1 MKKIILF
8 VLCTIFIIDIDKSFS
23 ANPPEING
31 TIFMPV
37 MAKERRTFR
46 GRMYRNRLATKKSKK
61 KKSAALKSS
70 FIDVII
76 SAHPLSYVLDVDTL
90 APVKILQID
99 AEFVPRVVPITPGT
113 EVQFINRDGFFHNV
127 FSLTRGSRFNI
138 GRKATGI
145 VESRRFY
152 NLGEIKLFC
161 DIHAQM
167 NATVV
172 CLDTPYFTRV
182 SPNGQYELS
191 GVPAGQ
197 YEIRV
202 YHPDLPEVSEIV
214 NVKTGDS
221 ITKNFT
227 LSR

>member
-8 VLCTIFIIDIDKSFS
+8 ILCALFLIDVDQSISGD
-23 ANPPEING
+23 PPEING
-31 TIFMPV
+31 TVFMPV
-37 MAKERRTFR
+37 MSKERRKFR

-76 SAHPLSYVLDVDTL
+76 SAHPMSYVLRVDTL

-99 AEFVPRVVPITPGT
+99 AEFVPRVVPVTPGT
-113 EVQFINRDGFFHNV
+113 AVQFINRDGYFHNV
-127 FSLTRGSRFNI
+127 FSYTPGSRFNI
-138 GRKATGI
+138 GRKPTGI

-152 NLGEIKLFC
+152 NLGEVKLFC

-167 NATVV
+167 NATII

-182 SPNGQYELS
+182 SSNGQYELS
-191 GVPAGQ
+191 GIPSGQ

-202 YHPDLPEVSEIV
+202 YHPDLPQVSEIV
-214 NVKTGDS
+214 EIKTGDS

-227 LSR
+227 LTR

>member
-1 MKKIILF
+1 MKKIIFLILCVLF
-8 VLCTIFIIDIDKSFS
+8 LIDVYVLKAED
-23 ANPPEING
+23 PPEING

-46 GRMYRNRLATKKSKK
+46 GRMYRNRLTTKKDKK

-70 FIDVII
+70 FIDVIV
-76 SAHPLSYVLDVDTL
+76 SVHPLSYVLKVDTL
-90 APVKILQID
+90 SPVKILQID
-99 AEFVPRVVPITPGT
+99 TEFVPRVVPVTPGT
-113 EVQFINRDGFFHNV
+113 EVQFINRDGYFHNV
-127 FSLTRGSRFNI
+127 FSLTPGSRFNI

-182 SPNGQYELS
+182 NPNGQYALS
-191 GVPAGQ
+191 GIPSGR

-202 YHPDLPEVSEIV
+202 YHPRSSSG
-214 NVKTGDS
+214 K
-221 ITKNFT
+221 
-227 LSR
+227 

>member
-1 MKKIILF
+1 MKISFFFILCALIMF
-8 VLCTIFIIDIDKSFS
+8 ESGQSLR
-23 ANPPEING
+23 AEPPEITG
-31 TIFMPV
+31 TVFMPV
-37 MAKERRTFR
+37 LAAERRTFR
-46 GRMYRNRLATKKSKK
+46 GRMYRNRLTSKQDQK

-70 FIDVII
+70 FIDIII
-76 SAHPLSYVLDVDTL
+76 SAHPLSYVLEVDTL

-127 FSLTRGSRFNI
+127 FSLTPRFNI
-138 GRKATGI
+138 GRKPTGV

-167 NATVV
+167 NATII

-182 SPNGQYELS
+182 NPDGHYKLS
-191 GVPAGQ
+191 GIPAGR
-197 YEIRV
+197 YEIRI
-202 YHPDLPEVSEIV
+202 YHPDLPQVSEIIDI
-214 NVKTGDS
+214 KTSDS
-221 ITKNFT
+221 LRKNFT

>member
-1 MKKIILF
+1 MKKIGLF
-8 VLCTIFIIDIDKSFS
+8 VLCVLFLVDIDASN
-23 ANPPEING
+23 AEDPPEING

-37 MAKERRTFR
+37 MAKERRTSR
-46 GRMYRNRLATKKSKK
+46 GRMYRNRLASKKSTK

-76 SAHPLSYVLDVDTL
+76 SAHPLSYVLKVDTL
-90 APVKILQID
+90 APVKILQLD

-113 EVQFINRDGFFHNV
+113 QVQFINRDGFFHNV
-127 FSLTRGSRFNI
+127 FSLTPGSRFNI
-138 GRKATGI
+138 GRKPTGI

-167 NATVV
+167 NATVI

-182 SPNGQYELS
+182 GSNGQYELFGIPS
-191 GVPAGQ
+191 GK
-197 YEIRV
+197 YEIRI
-202 YHPDLPEVSEIV
+202 YHPDLPQVSEIV
-214 NVKTGDS
+214 EIKTGDS

>member
-8 VLCTIFIIDIDKSFS
+8 ILCALFLIDVDKSKS
-23 ANPPEING
+23 GDPPEIKG
-31 TIFMPV
+31 TVFIPV
-37 MAKERRTFR
+37 MTKERRASR
-46 GRMYRNRLATKKSKK
+46 GRMYRNRLSTKKSKK
-61 KKSAALKSS
+61 KKSAALKSA

-76 SAHPLSYVLDVDTL
+76 SAHPVSYVFRVDTL
-90 APVKILQID
+90 PPVKILQLD

-113 EVQFINRDGFFHNV
+113 QVQFINRDGFYHNV
-127 FSLTRGSRFNI
+127 FSLTPGSRFNI
-138 GRKATGI
+138 GRKAKGI
-145 VESRRFY
+145 AVSRRFY

-167 NATVV
+167 NATVI

-182 SPNGQYELS
+182 NPNGRYELS
-191 GVPAGQ
+191 GLPEGK

-202 YHPDLPEVSEIV
+202 YHPDLPLVQDIV
-214 NVKTGDS
+214 DIKIGDS
-221 ITKNFT
+221 LTINFT

>member
-1 MKKIILF
+1 MKKYVLF
-8 VLCTIFIIDIDKSFS
+8 IFCLLFLIDIDLIK
-23 ANPPEING
+23 ADDPPEING
-31 TIFMPV
+31 TVFMPV
-37 MAKERRTFR
+37 LAQGRRSSR
-46 GRMYRNRLATKKSKK
+46 GRMYRNRLSTNKSKK
-61 KKSAALKSS
+61 KKSVALKSS
-70 FIDVII
+70 FLDVII
-76 SAHPLSYVLDVDTL
+76 SAHPLSYVLKVDTL

-99 AEFVPRVVPITPGT
+99 TEFVPRVVPVTPGT
-113 EVQFINRDGFFHNV
+113 EVQFINRDGYFHNV
-127 FSLTRGSRFNI
+127 FSLTSGSKFNI
-138 GRKATGI
+138 GRKPTGI

-167 NATVV
+167 NATIV

-182 SPNGQYELS
+182 KPNGQYSLS
-191 GVPAGQ
+191 GIPSGQ

-202 YHPDLPEVSEIV
+202 YHPDLPLVSETIDI
-214 NVKTGDS
+214 KTGDS